1 MGPNDA
7 GIRVVKNLKIQTEPD
22 GRESAD
28 LGEMIGRAKHELEHM
43 VDMHPQIMLLT
54 EPDGRIV
61 RANRALLDML
71 GGRSFQEILGRNV
84 VELFDCGDPR
94 FLPRLLDRSDG
105 GGKGDAIVTLPNR
118 GAHSLHFE
126 IIRGGDIG
134 LRVLIVED
142 VTANKDREARLAS
155 EHRRSAVRELV
166 GALMHTINQHLTV
179 IGVRSRLL
187 TMALD
192 RPRIDVEDM
201 RKGLDEISGL
211 TLKIAE
217 TLSRVGKPQ
226 DYETVEYIAGN
237 RIMDLDR
244 PIPES

>member
-1 MGPNDA
+1 
-7 GIRVVKNLKIQTEPD
+7 
-22 GRESAD
+22 
-28 LGEMIGRAKHELEHM
+28 
-43 VDMHPQIMLLT
+43 
-54 EPDGRIV
+54 
-61 RANRALLDML
+61 
-71 GGRSFQEILGRNV
+71 
-84 VELFDCGDPR
+84 
-94 FLPRLLDRSDG
+94 
-105 GGKGDAIVTLPNR
+105 
-118 GAHSLHFE
+118 
-126 IIRGGDIG
+126 
-134 LRVLIVED
+134 VLIVED